1 MFFITNECLLLYENL
16 ELYSKQTTASE
27 PDFYS
32 LKSVVVLQ
40 TTVIPLCRIAQ
51 RIWKERSTVQ
61 VDV

>member
-1 MFFITNECLLLYENL
+1 MLYEKL